1 LNKKL
6 KNINHE
12 CDFCVV
18 GGGIAGMCA
27 AIAAARHG
35 LKVVIIHD
43 RPMYGGNA
51 SSEVRMWISGAHGD
65 NNRETGILEEISL
78 ENMYRNPYRGYP
90 VWDSILFEFIKNEE
104 NIVSLLNCTCN
115 DCQMDG
121 EKIVTVTGWQMTTQT
136 YHTVSAEFFADCSG
150 DSILAPLSGAEYYMG
165 REERERYNE
174 SIAPITADKKTMGH
188 SCLIQARETNE
199 KRKFIPPD
207 WAYKFTKEELKN
219 RYGGI
224 EKPGENFWYLE
235 IGGTRDTI
243 ADTEEIRDELL
254 SIAYGIWD
262 YIKNSGE
269 CNADNWELDWVGY
282 LPGKRESRRYIGEYI
297 MNQNDIEGGGKFED
311 TVAYGGWSMDDH
323 NPDGI
328 FSSELPTIY
337 HPAPSPFGIP
347 YRSLYSK
354 NISNLFFAGRNISV
368 THSALSATRVMGTCA
383 TIGQAVGTAAW
394 VAVIHKL
401 LPHEVY
407 QNKLELLKQT
417 LMEDDCYLPGNKMK
431 MSEIIENSEIKTNG
445 VNGEKLRNG
454 VDRKVGNEE
463 NCWRGKLGSFIEIKF
478 DKSEDVKEIKIVLDS
493 DLNRK
498 TIGGG
503 DHLVTR
509 DTVSNIPLGLKPIH
523 LPTTLVKDIKI
534 EFLSEKGEWEE
545 ELNIKDNRKRVLK
558 CFVDKKCSGV
568 RITPVSSYGDH
579 EVNIFS
585 INIK

>member
-1 LNKKL
+1 MNQKL

-51 SSEVRMWISGAHGD
+51 SSEIRMWVSGAQGD

-78 ENMYRNPYRGYP
+78 ENIYRNPYRGYP
-90 VWDSILFEFIKNEE
+90 VWDSVLFQFIKNEE

-121 EKIVTVTGWQMTTQT
+121 GKIVSVTGWQMTTQT
-136 YHTVSAEFFADCSG
+136 YHTVSAKFFADCSG
-150 DSILAPLSGAEYYMG
+150 DSILAPLTGAEYYMG
-165 REERERYNE
+165 REERALYNE
-174 SIAPITADKKTMGH
+174 SIAPLEADKKTMGH

-199 KRKFIPPD
+199 KREFIPPD

-297 MNQNDIEGGGKFED
+297 MNQNDIEGGGEFED
-311 TVAYGGWSMDDH
+311 VVAYGGWSMDDH

-368 THSALSATRVMGTCA
+368 THSAMSATRVMGTCG

-394 VAVIHKL
+394 VAVEHNL
-401 LPHEVY
+401 LPHGVY
-407 QNKLELLKQT
+407 QNKLDLLKQT
-417 LMEDDCYLPGNKMK
+417 LMEDDCYLPKNKMR
-431 MSEIIENSEIKTNG
+431 MSEIIENSEITTNG
-445 VNGEKLRNG
+445 ANGEKLRNG
-454 VDRKVGNEE
+454 VDRKVGSEE
-463 NCWRGKLGSFIEIKF
+463 NCWRGKTGSYIEIKF
-478 DKSEDVKEIKIVLDS
+478 AGCENIKEIKIVLDS

-509 DTVSNIPLGLKPIH
+509 DTVSNTPLGLKPVH

-534 EFLSEKGEWEE
+534 EFLAENGEWEE
-545 ELNIKDNRKRVLK
+545 ELNIKDNRQRVLK
-558 CFVDKKCSGV
+558 YFVDKKCCGI
-568 RITPVSSYGDH
+568 RITPVSSYGDE

-585 INIK
+585 VNVK